1 MLYIALINIVFNR
14 SPTSSE
20 LIKKRADFKPL
31 GWTNVCQK
39 PAISATCGIKPLAR
53 YRPKPLFWAC
63 FLFGPTIA
71 ILVGQP
77 SFIETDGPTNFLES
91 NMKLLTLSQIAT
103 IILTAALI
111 LMMSLGSNLFAQ
123 TEGSG
128 TRFPQLEDPASLDA
142 ALNGS
147 LNRSQTV
154 TPVFDALGNLVEFP
168 DSETFGE
175 TLNQPNIDQQN
186 FNQQN
191 FRPVPESVG
200 PRLPNQSPAERL
212 YTEPPT
218 QEYVTPENL
227 DPRDQ
232 FSQDQFS
239 QNQFAQPPAVVE
251 RARPLPPRENFYQS
265 PNTFPPAGP
274 TGRREY
280 SRADIELALQRL
292 AIMEQLLRQQLRR
305 EAALRYSNTPR
316 YPGVSGYGYKA
327 RYPSRPSCGNGPTRG
342 YSRSYGRPAG
352 Y

>member
-1 MLYIALINIVFNR
+1 
-14 SPTSSE
+14 
-20 LIKKRADFKPL
+20 
-31 GWTNVCQK
+31 
-39 PAISATCGIKPLAR
+39 
-53 YRPKPLFWAC
+53 
-63 FLFGPTIA
+63 
-71 ILVGQP
+71 
-77 SFIETDGPTNFLES
+77 
-91 NMKLLTLSQIAT
+91 MKLLTLSQIAT

-111 LMMSLGSNLFAQ
+111 LMLSLGSNLFAQ

-147 LNRSQTV
+147 LNRSQTE
-154 TPVFDALGNLVEFP
+154 TPVFDALGNPVDLP
-168 DSETFGE
+168 ASELFGE
-175 TLNQPNIDQQN
+175 TLNQSNTSHQN

-191 FRPVPESVG
+191 FRPTPESVG
-200 PRLPNQSPAERL
+200 PRLPDQSPAERL
-212 YTEPPT
+212 YPEPPT

-232 FSQDQFS
+232 FSQDQFP
-239 QNQFAQPPAVVE
+239 QPPAVVE
-251 RARPLPPRENFYQS
+251 RARPLPPSDNFYQS

-274 TGRREY
+274 TGPREY
-280 SRADIELALQRL
+280 SRADIELALQKL

-305 EAALRYSNTPR
+305 ETALRYSNTPR
-316 YPGVSGYGYKA
+316 YPSVSDYRYKA